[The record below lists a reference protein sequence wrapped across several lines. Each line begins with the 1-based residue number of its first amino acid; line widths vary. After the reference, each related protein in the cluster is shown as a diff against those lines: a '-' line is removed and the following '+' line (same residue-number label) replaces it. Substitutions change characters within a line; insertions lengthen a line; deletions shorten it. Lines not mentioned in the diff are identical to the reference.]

1 MHIAFNKNYL
11 GLTNR
16 EGFGIFINNRLNDRE
31 SVGLNY
37 GGYLITDSHEV
48 VTHCL
53 RNLIKSNSGI
63 KASTETPNQSFI
75 NDEDNM
81 MTDNLA
87 AGGDKFEVLLFGS
100 ANPILNIG
108 GNHFLFNIN
117 NWNSSLEQFRKSFEK
132 NNIVK
137 DIKNLKKR

>member
-1 MHIAFNKNYL
+1 M
-11 GLTNR
+11 
-16 EGFGIFINNRLNDRE
+16 
-31 SVGLNY
+31 NY
-37 GGYLITDSHEV
+37 GTYFIIVSHKV
-48 VTHCL
+48 INHCL
-53 RNLIKSNSGI
+53 RNLINSNSGV

-75 NDEDNM
+75 NGEDNFM
-81 MTDNLA
+81 IDNLA
-87 AGGDKFEVLLFGS
+87 DGANKFEVLLVGS
-100 ANPILNIG
+100 SNPTLTIG